1 MPTKTIEARAEAVL
15 PQHAKPQ
22 DRRSGWKWKLSSAVR
37 PFRTPR
43 LSSLLWSFSLA
54 ILLFL
59 ILCALVPQW
68 IAPYSPTDMKPDRLL
83 QAPSLDHWLGTDQ
96 FGRDVWTLVIYGSR
110 QSLLM
115 GVVSVVIGGFVGTV
129 LGLLAGYW
137 GGMVDSVFMRLNDI
151 LMTIPGILL
160 AIAISVALGPS
171 FFNVILAISVASIPG
186 KARVIRSQ
194 VISIRSRPFI
204 DAARAVGTSHLEI
217 MFRHILPNCFSPL
230 LVMMTIGVGS
240 SILVGT
246 GLSFLGLGVVQE
258 IPDWGYMLSQ
268 GRSYMTVAW
277 WVATFPGLAITLLV
291 VVVNLLGDEIRD
303 RMDPKKGRA

>member
-1 MPTKTIEARAEAVL
+1 MQANSVSTELTPDTIMPNQEGKRTASKFRAFVGGFSVSKALLV
-15 PQHAKPQ
+15 
-22 DRRSGWKWKLSSAVR
+22 
-37 PFRTPR
+37 F
-43 LSSLLWSFSLA
+43 SLLVLA
-54 ILLFL
+54 FL
-59 ILCALVPQW
+59 ALAAIVPQW
-68 IAPYSPTDMKPDRLL
+68 IAPYSPTDMKADRLL
-83 QAPSLDHWLGTDQ
+83 QPPSLSHWLGTDQ
-96 FGRDVWTLVIYGSR
+96 FGRDVWTLIIYGSR

-115 GVVSVVIGGFVGTV
+115 GIVSVLLGGLIGT
-129 LGLLAGYW
+129 LIGLIAGYC
-137 GGMVDSVFMRLNDI
+137 GGIVDAVLMRFNDI

-171 FFNVILAISVASIPG
+171 FFNVILAISVATIPG
-186 KARVIRSQ
+186 KARVIRST

-217 MFRHILPNCFSPL
+217 MIRHILPNCFSPL

-258 IPDWGYMLSQ
+258 IPDWGYLLSQ

-291 VVVNLLGDEIRD
+291 IVVNLIGDDIRD
-303 RMDPKKGRA
+303 RMDPKRSRA

>member
-1 MPTKTIEARAEAVL
+1 MTPEAVASNPGGGAAQPRL
-15 PQHAKPQ
+15 
-22 DRRSGWKWKLSSAVR
+22 RSSAG
-37 PFRTPR
+37 
-43 LSSLLWSFSLA
+43 SLTVSKALLGFSLA
-54 ILLFL
+54 VLAFL
-59 ILCALVPQW
+59 VAAAIVPQW
-68 IAPYSPTDMKPDRLL
+68 IAPYSPTDMKTDQLL
-83 QAPSLDHWLGTDQ
+83 HSPSLSHWLGTDQ
-96 FGRDVWTLVIYGSR
+96 FGRDVWTLIIFGSR

-115 GVVSVVIGGFVGTV
+115 GIVSVLIGGLIGM
-129 LGLLAGYW
+129 LIGLIAGYC
-137 GGMVDSVFMRLNDI
+137 GGIVDSVFMRLNDI

-171 FFNVILAISVASIPG
+171 FFNVIIAISVAAIPG
-186 KARVIRSQ
+186 KARVIRST
-194 VISIRSRPFI
+194 VLSIRSRPFI

-217 MFRHILPNCFSPL
+217 MFRHILPNCLSPL

-258 IPDWGYMLSQ
+258 IPDWGYLLSQ

-291 VVVNLLGDEIRD
+291 IVVNLIGDHLRD
-303 RMDPKKGRA
+303 RMDPKRGV

>member
-1 MPTKTIEARAEAVL
+1 MLNNSMTTETIL
-15 PQHAKPQ
+15 PK
-22 DRRSGWKWKLSSAVR
+22 RFEFSTFVFKLKKI
-37 PFRTPR
+37 
-43 LSSLLWSFSLA
+43 SFSKIILGFSLF

-59 ILCALVPQW
+59 VLCAIVPSW
-68 IAPYSPTDMKPDRLL
+68 IAPYSPTAMMTDQLLKP
-83 QAPSLDHWLGTDQ
+83 PSFSHPLGTDQ
-96 FGRDVWTLVIYGSR
+96 FGRDVWTLVIYGSQ
-110 QSLLM
+110 QSLIM
-115 GVVSVVIGGFVGTV
+115 GVVSVVIGGFIGT
-129 LGLLAGYW
+129 LFGLLAGYW
-137 GGMVDSVFMRLNDI
+137 GGIVDSLFMRFNDI

-171 FFNVILAISVASIPG
+171 FFNVILAISVATIPG
-186 KARVIRSQ
+186 KARVVRSQ
-194 VISIRSRPFI
+194 VISIRNRPFI

-217 MFRHILPNCFSPL
+217 MVRHILPNCFSPL

-246 GLSFLGLGVVQE
+246 GLSFLGLGVVKE

-291 VVVNLLGDEIRD
+291 VVVNLIGDEIRD
-303 RMDPKKGRA
+303 RMDPKKLRA

>member
-1 MPTKTIEARAEAVL
+1 MQVNSVTPEMTPEAVASNPVGGAAQPKL
-15 PQHAKPQ
+15 
-22 DRRSGWKWKLSSAVR
+22 RSKAG
-37 PFRTPR
+37 
-43 LSSLLWSFSLA
+43 SLTVSKALLGFSLA
-54 ILLFL
+54 VLAFL
-59 ILCALVPQW
+59 VAAAIVPQW
-68 IAPYSPTDMKPDRLL
+68 IAPYSPTDMKTDQLL
-83 QAPSLDHWLGTDQ
+83 HSPSLSHWLGTDQ
-96 FGRDVWTLVIYGSR
+96 FGRDVWTLIIFGSR

-115 GVVSVVIGGFVGTV
+115 GIVSVLIGGLIGT
-129 LGLLAGYW
+129 LIGLIAGYC
-137 GGMVDSVFMRLNDI
+137 GGIVDSVFMRLNDI

-171 FFNVILAISVASIPG
+171 FFNVILAISVAAIPG
-186 KARVIRSQ
+186 KARVIRST
-194 VISIRSRPFI
+194 VLSIRSRPFI

-258 IPDWGYMLSQ
+258 IPDWGYLLSQ

-291 VVVNLLGDEIRD
+291 IVVNLIGDHLRD
-303 RMDPKKGRA
+303 WMDPKRGV

>member
-1 MPTKTIEARAEAVL
+1 MQVNPVSA
-15 PQHAKPQ
+15 
-22 DRRSGWKWKLSSAVR
+22 DLSSEAIVPEER
-37 PFRTPR
+37 VTSYKKRVPFRTFSISKLLVICSFVILAFLV
-43 LSSLLWSFSLA
+43 LSA
-54 ILLFL
+54 I
-59 ILCALVPQW
+59 VPQW
-68 IAPYSPTDMKPDRLL
+68 IAPYSPTDMNTDKLL
-83 QAPSLDHWLGTDQ
+83 QPPSISHWLGTDQ
-96 FGRDVWTLVIYGSR
+96 FGRDVWSLIIFGSR

-115 GVVSVVIGGFVGTV
+115 GIVSVVIGGVIGT
-129 LGLLAGYW
+129 LIGLIAGYW
-137 GGMVDSVFMRLNDI
+137 GGIIDSVFMRFNDI

-171 FFNVILAISVASIPG
+171 FFNVILAISVATIPG
-186 KARVIRSQ
+186 KARVIRST

-217 MFRHILPNCFSPL
+217 MVRHILPNCLSPL

-246 GLSFLGLGVVQE
+246 GLSFLGLGVIQE
-258 IPDWGYMLSQ
+258 IPDWGYLLSQ
-268 GRSYMTVAW
+268 GRSYLTVAW

-303 RMDPKKGRA
+303 WMDPKKNRA